1 MLTKFTRYA
10 NAHTAEARAD
20 AGEFV
25 CMGRLLRPLS
35 LFHRELLE
43 ETLGDEIA
51 MIEDLGDFALLEV
64 ATKIC
69 SQQYPTLEIGIPETE
84 KELAEFE
91 TRCAKLDV
99 DTESTRFGEYVRA
112 CYGSGPRLVKFL
124 GAGGPT
130 KELRSTYAHIVIAQ
144 ILTTCTTGITFDD
157 LLYKWPVAKVMW
169 LYWSLRELKDEQSH
183 IALTDEPIERTQ
195 DEIDAEER
203 TRALVAKAM
212 VRREKKSAGIVC
224 PQILAEIHKE
234 TSEIVRRIEAGELA
248 EVPE

>member
-43 ETLGDEIA
+43 ETLGDEIV
-51 MIEDLGDFALLEV
+51 MLEDLGDFALLEV
-64 ATKIC
+64 VTKIC
-69 SQQYPTLEIGIPETE
+69 SQQFPSLDIGVPETE
-84 KELAEFE
+84 KEMDEF
-91 TRCAKLDV
+91 TARCATLDV

-112 CYGSGPRLVKFL
+112 CYGSSPRLVKFL
-124 GAGGPT
+124 DNGGPT

-144 ILTTCTTGITFDD
+144 ILTTCTTGITFDE
-157 LLYKWPVAKVMW
+157 LFYRWPVAKVMW
-169 LYWSLRELKDEQSH
+169 LYWSLRELRDEQSH
-183 IALTDEPIERTQ
+183 IALTDEPVERTQ
-195 DEIDAEER
+195 EEIDAEER

-212 VRREKKSAGIVC
+212 VRREKKAAGIVC
-224 PQILAEIHKE
+224 PDMLAEIQKE
-234 TSEIVRRIEAGELA
+234 TSDIVRRIEAGELA

>member
-43 ETLGDEIA
+43 ETLGDEIV
-51 MIEDLGDFALLEV
+51 MLEDLGDFALLEV
-64 ATKIC
+64 VTKIC
-69 SQQYPTLEIGIPETE
+69 SQQYPSLDIGVPETE
-84 KELAEFE
+84 IEMAEFE
-91 TRCAKLDV
+91 ARCAKLDV

-112 CYGSGPRLVKFL
+112 CGGSGPRLVKFL
-124 GAGGPT
+124 DNGGPT
-130 KELRSTYAHIVIAQ
+130 KELRSTYAHIVISQ
-144 ILTTCTTGITFDD
+144 ILTTCTTGVTFDD
-157 LLYKWPVAKVMW
+157 LLYRWPVGKVMW
-169 LYWSLRELKDEQSH
+169 LYWSLRELRDEQSH
-183 IALTDEPIERTQ
+183 IALTDEPVERTQ
-195 DEIDAEER
+195 EEIDAEEK

-212 VRREKKSAGIVC
+212 LRREKKAAGIVD
-224 PQILAEIHKE
+224 PAMLAEIQKE
-234 TSEIVRRIEAGELA
+234 TSDIVRRIEAGELA